1 MALLGGSSEASVTKR
16 LAGTI
21 FIIRVFS
28 AALAYFSQI
37 LLARWMG
44 GSDYGVYVYVWT
56 WVLLL
61 GSMMDFGISA
71 SAQKIIPEYRTRG
84 EHALLRGFLSG
95 SRWMTFAV
103 SSVVSLL
110 LAGVVKGLS
119 PWIDANAIVP
129 LYIGCLTLPAFVV
142 ANTQDGIARSH
153 DWMRLG
159 LMPQFI
165 VRQSLIIGFTAG
177 AFVLGFNLGA
187 TAAMSASAAAVWIA
201 MIGQMIV
208 LNRRLGGHIEPGPKA
223 YDFRGWLAVSLP
235 ILMVEG
241 FYLLLSYT
249 DVLVLQ
255 QFRSSEE
262 VGVYFAVVKTLALV
276 SFIHYAMAATTAHR
290 FAEYH
295 ALGDKARLS
304 AYVAH
309 AIQWT
314 FWPSLAAT
322 ILLLALGKPL
332 LWLFGPQFVVGY
344 DIMFIAAIG
353 LVVRSAIGPVERLL
367 NMLGHQHICALAYA
381 LAFVMNVVLCV
392 MLVPRFGG
400 HGAAAATSISLAFE
414 TVLLFWIVRR
424 RLGLHVLAF
433 GKTLGHWSQTAYDMR
448 SNTTS
453 PAPQIGEITTST
465 PYAHKTFLFRPIRA
479 IDSTFIPCVAIYSS
493 TCETE
498 LDASRNDR
506 SALRRIGIRRRP
518 AGRDDRRWRR
528 LADDAAADPAVRR
541 PPVDRCRHRPAL
553 RRGDQD
559 RRQPGAWLGRSIHW
573 PAVIRLASGSI
584 PASIVTLL
592 VLWQLELNGEA
603 ARSLVNLVLCFA
615 LSSRR
620 FR

>member
-1 MALLGGSSEASVTKR
+1 MDAQSTATHPAGALARLRAMLGRVLGGSGEASLTKR

-21 FIIRVFS
+21 FIIRVVS
-28 AALAYFSQI
+28 AGLAYLSQI

-56 WVLLL
+56 WVLML
-61 GSMMDFGISA
+61 GSMMDFGVSV
-71 SAQKIIPEYRTRG
+71 SAQKLIPEYRASG
-84 EHALLRGFLSG
+84 DHALLRGFLSG
-95 SRWMTFAV
+95 SRWMTFVV
-103 SSVVSLL
+103 SSVVSVL
-110 LAGVVKGLS
+110 LAGIVKLSS
-119 PWIDANAIVP
+119 PWIEPGTVVP

-159 LMPQFI
+159 LMPQFV

-177 AFVLGFNLGA
+177 AFALGLHLGA
-187 TAAMSASAAAVWIA
+187 TAAMLASAAAVWIA

-208 LNRRLGGHIEPGPKA
+208 LNRRLGDHTEAGPKT

-249 DVLVLQ
+249 DVLLLQ

-276 SFIHYAMAATTAHR
+276 SFIHYAMSATTAHR

-295 ALGDKARLS
+295 ATGDSARLS

-309 AIQWT
+309 AIKWT

-322 ILLLALGKPL
+322 ALLLAFGKPL
-332 LWLFGPQFVVGY
+332 LWLFGPQFVAGY

-367 NMLGHQHICALAYA
+367 NMLGHQHVCALAYA
-381 LAFVMNVVLCV
+381 SAFVINVVLCV
-392 MLVPRFGG
+392 ALIPRFGG
-400 HGAAAATSISLAFE
+400 HGAAAATSIALVFE

-433 GKTLGHWSQTAYDMR
+433 GKS
-448 SNTTS
+448 
-453 PAPQIGEITTST
+453 
-465 PYAHKTFLFRPIRA
+465 
-479 IDSTFIPCVAIYSS
+479 
-493 TCETE
+493 
-498 LDASRNDR
+498 
-506 SALRRIGIRRRP
+506 
-518 AGRDDRRWRR
+518 
-528 LADDAAADPAVRR
+528 
-541 PPVDRCRHRPAL
+541 
-553 RRGDQD
+553 
-559 RRQPGAWLGRSIHW
+559 
-573 PAVIRLASGSI
+573 
-584 PASIVTLL
+584 
-592 VLWQLELNGEA
+592 
-603 ARSLVNLVLCFA
+603 
-615 LSSRR
+615 
-620 FR
+620 

>member
-1 MALLGGSSEASVTKR
+1 MDTQSATASSTGAIARLRSMLGGSSEASVTKR

-21 FIIRVFS
+21 FIIRVVS
-28 AALAYFSQI
+28 AALAYLSQI

-71 SAQKIIPEYRTRG
+71 SAQKIIPEYRTHG

-103 SSVVSLL
+103 SAIVSLL
-110 LAGVVKGLS
+110 LAGLIKLLS
-119 PWIDANAIVP
+119 PSIGANEIMP

-165 VRQSLIIGFTAG
+165 VRQSLIIGLTAG
-177 AFVLGFNLGA
+177 AFALGLHLGA
-187 TAAMSASAAAVWIA
+187 TAAMFASAAAVWIA
-201 MIGQMIV
+201 MIGQMIA
-208 LNRRLGGHIEPGPKA
+208 LNRRLSGHVEAGAKA

-235 ILMVEG
+235 ILLVES

-276 SFIHYAMAATTAHR
+276 SFIHYAMSATTAHR
-290 FAEYH
+290 FAEYN
-295 ALGDKARLS
+295 ALGDKERLS
-304 AYVAH
+304 AYLAH
-309 AIQWT
+309 AIKWT
-314 FWPSLAAT
+314 FWPSLGAT
-322 ILLLALGKPL
+322 ILLLAFGKPL
-332 LWLFGPQFVVGY
+332 LWLFGPQFVGGY

-381 LAFVMNVVLCV
+381 LAFAMNVVLCV
-392 MLVPRFGG
+392 LLVPRFGG
-400 HGAAAATSISLAFE
+400 HGAAAATSISLVFE

-433 GKTLGHWSQTAYDMR
+433 GK
-448 SNTTS
+448 
-453 PAPQIGEITTST
+453 
-465 PYAHKTFLFRPIRA
+465 
-479 IDSTFIPCVAIYSS
+479 
-493 TCETE
+493 
-498 LDASRNDR
+498 
-506 SALRRIGIRRRP
+506 
-518 AGRDDRRWRR
+518 
-528 LADDAAADPAVRR
+528 
-541 PPVDRCRHRPAL
+541 
-553 RRGDQD
+553 
-559 RRQPGAWLGRSIHW
+559 
-573 PAVIRLASGSI
+573 SG
-584 PASIVTLL
+584 
-592 VLWQLELNGEA
+592 
-603 ARSLVNLVLCFA
+603 
-615 LSSRR
+615 
-620 FR
+620 

>member
-1 MALLGGSSEASVTKR
+1 MAAIDTQPALHAGLFARLKAKLTGGSNEASLTRK

-21 FIIRVFS
+21 FIIRVLS
-28 AALAYFSQI
+28 AGLAYLSQI

-71 SAQKIIPEYRTRG
+71 SAQKIIPEYRTSG

-103 SSVVSLL
+103 SAVVSLV
-110 LAGVVKGLS
+110 LAGLVKLLS
-119 PWIDANAIVP
+119 PWIEAGAVVP
-129 LYIGCLTLPAFVV
+129 LYIGCATLPPFVV

-165 VRQSLIIGFTAG
+165 VRQALIIGFTFGLFAP
-177 AFVLGFNLGA
+177 GFNLGA
-187 TAAMSASAAAVWIA
+187 TAAMIASAGAVWFA
-201 MIGQMIV
+201 MIGQMVV
-208 LNRRLGGHIEPGPKA
+208 LNRRLASHVEAGPKA
-223 YDFRGWLAVSLP
+223 YDVRGWLAISLP
-235 ILMVEG
+235 ILLVES

-276 SFIHYAMAATTAHR
+276 SFIHYAMSATTAHR
-290 FAEYH
+290 FAEYN

-309 AIQWT
+309 AINWT

-322 ILLLALGKPL
+322 LLLLALGKPL

-344 DIMFIAAIG
+344 DIMFVAAVG
-353 LVVRSAIGPVERLL
+353 LVVRAAIGPVERLL

-392 MLVPRFGG
+392 ALVPRFGG
-400 HGAAAATSISLAFE
+400 QGAAAATSLSLTFE

-433 GKTLGHWSQTAYDMR
+433 GK
-448 SNTTS
+448 
-453 PAPQIGEITTST
+453 
-465 PYAHKTFLFRPIRA
+465 
-479 IDSTFIPCVAIYSS
+479 
-493 TCETE
+493 
-498 LDASRNDR
+498 
-506 SALRRIGIRRRP
+506 
-518 AGRDDRRWRR
+518 
-528 LADDAAADPAVRR
+528 
-541 PPVDRCRHRPAL
+541 
-553 RRGDQD
+553 
-559 RRQPGAWLGRSIHW
+559 
-573 PAVIRLASGSI
+573 
-584 PASIVTLL
+584 
-592 VLWQLELNGEA
+592 
-603 ARSLVNLVLCFA
+603 
-615 LSSRR
+615 
-620 FR
+620 

>member
-1 MALLGGSSEASVTKR
+1 MDVQSATASPTRLIARLRAALAGTGEASVTKR

-21 FIIRVFS
+21 FIIRVVS
-28 AALAYFSQI
+28 AVMAYLSQI

-61 GSMMDFGISA
+61 GSMMDFGISS
-71 SAQKIIPEYRTRG
+71 SAQKIIPEYRTGG

-95 SRWMTFAV
+95 SRWMTFGVSAV
-103 SSVVSLL
+103 VAAL

-119 PWIDANAIVP
+119 PWIDADTVVP
-129 LYIGCLTLPAFVV
+129 LYIGCVTLPAFVV

-159 LMPQFI
+159 LMPHFI
-165 VRQSLIIGFTAG
+165 IRQTLIIGFTAG
-177 AFVLGFNLGA
+177 AFALGLHLGA
-187 TAAMSASAAAVWIA
+187 TLAMLASAAAVWIA
-201 MIGQMIV
+201 MIGQMVV
-208 LNRRLGGHIEPGPKA
+208 LNRRLGGHIAPGPKA

-255 QFRSSEE
+255 QFRSSAE
-262 VGVYFAVVKTLALV
+262 VGLYFAVVKTLALV
-276 SFIHYAMAATTAHR
+276 SFIHYAMSATTAHR

-295 ALGDKARLS
+295 ATGDKARLS

-309 AIQWT
+309 AIKWT

-322 ILLLALGKPL
+322 AVLLALGKPL
-332 LWLFGPQFVVGY
+332 LWLFGPQFVAGY

-381 LAFVMNVVLCV
+381 LAFVMNVVLCIA
-392 MLVPRFGG
+392 LVPRFGG

-414 TVLLFWIVRR
+414 TILLFWIVRK

-433 GKTLGHWSQTAYDMR
+433 GK
-448 SNTTS
+448 
-453 PAPQIGEITTST
+453 
-465 PYAHKTFLFRPIRA
+465 
-479 IDSTFIPCVAIYSS
+479 
-493 TCETE
+493 
-498 LDASRNDR
+498 
-506 SALRRIGIRRRP
+506 
-518 AGRDDRRWRR
+518 
-528 LADDAAADPAVRR
+528 
-541 PPVDRCRHRPAL
+541 
-553 RRGDQD
+553 RG
-559 RRQPGAWLGRSIHW
+559 
-573 PAVIRLASGSI
+573 
-584 PASIVTLL
+584 
-592 VLWQLELNGEA
+592 
-603 ARSLVNLVLCFA
+603 
-615 LSSRR
+615 
-620 FR
+620 

>member
-1 MALLGGSSEASVTKR
+1 MTVTDAPSTTAPPAGVMARLRSMLDGSGEASLTKR

-21 FIIRVFS
+21 FIIRVIS
-28 AALAYFSQI
+28 AALAYLSQI

-71 SAQKIIPEYRTRG
+71 SAQKIIPEYRACG
-84 EHALLRGFLSG
+84 EHELLRGFLSG

-103 SSVVSLL
+103 SALVSVL
-110 LAGVVKGLS
+110 LAIVVDWLS
-119 PWIDANAIVP
+119 PWIDANAII
-129 LYIGCLTLPAFVV
+129 LLLIGCLTLPAFVV

-177 AFVLGFNLGA
+177 AFALGFDLGA
-187 TAAMSASAAAVWIA
+187 TLAMLASAAAVWIA

-208 LNRRLGGHIEPGPKA
+208 LNRRLGRHIKPGPKA
-223 YDFRGWLAVSLP
+223 YDFRGWLAISLP

-255 QFRSSEE
+255 QFRSSED

-276 SFIHYAMAATTAHR
+276 SFIHYAMSATTAHR

-295 ALGDKARLS
+295 ASGDSARLS

-309 AIQWT
+309 AIKWT

-322 ILLLALGKPL
+322 ILLLAMGKPL

-344 DIMFIAAIG
+344 DIMFVAAIG

-381 LAFVMNVVLCV
+381 LAFAMNVVLCV
-392 MLVPRFGG
+392 ALVPRFGG
-400 HGAAAATSISLAFE
+400 HGAAAATSISLVFE
-414 TVLLFWIVRR
+414 TVLLFWIVRK

-433 GKTLGHWSQTAYDMR
+433 GKRDAKD
-448 SNTTS
+448 S
-453 PAPQIGEITTST
+453 P
-465 PYAHKTFLFRPIRA
+465 
-479 IDSTFIPCVAIYSS
+479 
-493 TCETE
+493 
-498 LDASRNDR
+498 
-506 SALRRIGIRRRP
+506 
-518 AGRDDRRWRR
+518 
-528 LADDAAADPAVRR
+528 
-541 PPVDRCRHRPAL
+541 
-553 RRGDQD
+553 
-559 RRQPGAWLGRSIHW
+559 
-573 PAVIRLASGSI
+573 
-584 PASIVTLL
+584 
-592 VLWQLELNGEA
+592 
-603 ARSLVNLVLCFA
+603 
-615 LSSRR
+615 
-620 FR
+620 

>member
-1 MALLGGSSEASVTKR
+1 VAVMDTQSAHASPVGVLARLRARAGSLLGGSSEASVTKR
-16 LAGTI
+16 LAGTV

-28 AALAYFSQI
+28 AGLAYLSQI

-44 GSDYGVYVYVWT
+44 GSDYGIYVYVWT

-84 EHALLRGFLSG
+84 DNALLRGFLSG
-95 SRWMTFAV
+95 SRWMTLSV
-103 SSVVSLL
+103 SAAVSLL
-110 LAGVVKGLS
+110 LAGVVRLLS
-119 PWIDANAIVP
+119 PWLGSNEIVP
-129 LYIGCLTLPAFVV
+129 LYVGCATLPAFVV

-159 LMPQFI
+159 LMPQFVI
-165 VRQSLIIGFTAG
+165 RQALIIGLTAG
-177 AFVLGFNLGA
+177 AFALGLHLGA
-187 TAAMSASAAAVWIA
+187 TIAMLASAGAVWIA

-208 LNRRLGGHIEPGPKA
+208 LNRRLAGHIEPGPKA
-223 YDFRGWLAVSLP
+223 YDFRGWLAISLP
-235 ILMVEG
+235 ILLVES

-276 SFIHYAMAATTAHR
+276 SFIHYAMSATTAHR

-295 ALGDKARLS
+295 ALGDKERLS

-309 AIQWT
+309 AIKWT

-322 ILLLALGKPL
+322 VLLLALGRPL
-332 LWLFGPQFVVGY
+332 LWLFGPQFVGGY

-392 MLVPRFGG
+392 VLVPRFGG
-400 HGAAAATSISLAFE
+400 HGAAAATSISLLFE
-414 TVLLFWIVRR
+414 TVLLFWIVRQ

-433 GKTLGHWSQTAYDMR
+433 GKH
-448 SNTTS
+448 
-453 PAPQIGEITTST
+453 
-465 PYAHKTFLFRPIRA
+465 H
-479 IDSTFIPCVAIYSS
+479 
-493 TCETE
+493 
-498 LDASRNDR
+498 
-506 SALRRIGIRRRP
+506 
-518 AGRDDRRWRR
+518 
-528 LADDAAADPAVRR
+528 
-541 PPVDRCRHRPAL
+541 
-553 RRGDQD
+553 
-559 RRQPGAWLGRSIHW
+559 
-573 PAVIRLASGSI
+573 
-584 PASIVTLL
+584 
-592 VLWQLELNGEA
+592 
-603 ARSLVNLVLCFA
+603 
-615 LSSRR
+615 
-620 FR
+620 

>member
-1 MALLGGSSEASVTKR
+1 METQPASPSPASILARLKSLLGGTHEASVTKR

-21 FIIRVFS
+21 FIIRVLS
-28 AALAYFSQI
+28 AMLAYASQI

-71 SAQKIIPEYRTRG
+71 SAQKIIPEYRARG
-84 EHALLRGFLSG
+84 EHALLRGFLTG
-95 SRWMTFAV
+95 SRWMTFVV
-103 SSVVSLL
+103 SSIVSLA
-110 LAGVVKGLS
+110 LAGIVKALS
-119 PWIDANAIVP
+119 PWIDANAVVP
-129 LYIGCLTLPAFVV
+129 LYIGCATLPAFVV

-165 VRQSLIIGFTAG
+165 VRQSLIIGLTAG
-177 AFVLGFNLGA
+177 AVALGFNLGA
-187 TAAMSASAAAVWIA
+187 TAAMLASAAAVWLA
-201 MIGQMIV
+201 MIGQMVV
-208 LNRRLGGHIEPGPKA
+208 LNRRLGRHVEPGAKA

-235 ILMVEG
+235 ILLVES

-276 SFIHYAMAATTAHR
+276 SFIHYAMSATTAHR
-290 FAEYH
+290 FAEYN

-322 ILLLALGKPL
+322 LALLAVGKPL

-353 LVVRSAIGPVERLL
+353 LVVRAAIGPVERLL

-381 LAFVMNVVLCV
+381 LAFVMNLVLCIA
-392 MLVPRFGG
+392 LVPHYGG
-400 HGAAAATSISLAFE
+400 YGAAAATSISLVFE
-414 TVLLFWIVRR
+414 TVLLFAIVRR

-433 GKTLGHWSQTAYDMR
+433 GK
-448 SNTTS
+448 
-453 PAPQIGEITTST
+453 
-465 PYAHKTFLFRPIRA
+465 RA
-479 IDSTFIPCVAIYSS
+479 A
-493 TCETE
+493 
-498 LDASRNDR
+498 
-506 SALRRIGIRRRP
+506 
-518 AGRDDRRWRR
+518 
-528 LADDAAADPAVRR
+528 
-541 PPVDRCRHRPAL
+541 
-553 RRGDQD
+553 
-559 RRQPGAWLGRSIHW
+559 
-573 PAVIRLASGSI
+573 
-584 PASIVTLL
+584 
-592 VLWQLELNGEA
+592 
-603 ARSLVNLVLCFA
+603 
-615 LSSRR
+615 
-620 FR
+620 

>member
-1 MALLGGSSEASVTKR
+1 MTVTDAPSTTAPPAGVMARLRSMLGGSGEASLTKR

-21 FIIRVFS
+21 FIIRVIS
-28 AALAYFSQI
+28 AALAYLSQI

-71 SAQKIIPEYRTRG
+71 SAQKIIPEYRACG
-84 EHALLRGFLSG
+84 EHELLRGFLSG

-103 SSVVSLL
+103 SALVSVL
-110 LAGVVKGLS
+110 LAIAVDGLS
-119 PWIDANAIVP
+119 PWIDANAITP
-129 LYIGCLTLPAFVV
+129 LFIGCLTLPAFVV

-177 AFVLGFNLGA
+177 AFALGFDLGA
-187 TAAMSASAAAVWIA
+187 TPAMLASAAAVWIA

-208 LNRRLGGHIEPGPKA
+208 LNRRLGRHIKPGPKA
-223 YDFRGWLAVSLP
+223 YDFRGWLAISLP
-235 ILMVEG
+235 ILMVES

-276 SFIHYAMAATTAHR
+276 SFIHYAMSATTAHR

-295 ALGDKARLS
+295 ASGDRARLS

-309 AIQWT
+309 AIKWT

-322 ILLLALGKPL
+322 ILLLAMGKPL

-344 DIMFIAAIG
+344 DIMFVAAIG

-381 LAFVMNVVLCV
+381 LAFAMNVVLCV
-392 MLVPRFGG
+392 TLVPRFGG
-400 HGAAAATSISLAFE
+400 HGAAAATSVSLAFE
-414 TVLLFWIVRR
+414 TVLLFWIVRK

-433 GKTLGHWSQTAYDMR
+433 GK
-448 SNTTS
+448 
-453 PAPQIGEITTST
+453 
-465 PYAHKTFLFRPIRA
+465 
-479 IDSTFIPCVAIYSS
+479 
-493 TCETE
+493 
-498 LDASRNDR
+498 
-506 SALRRIGIRRRP
+506 
-518 AGRDDRRWRR
+518 
-528 LADDAAADPAVRR
+528 AAA
-541 PPVDRCRHRPAL
+541 
-553 RRGDQD
+553 
-559 RRQPGAWLGRSIHW
+559 S
-573 PAVIRLASGSI
+573 
-584 PASIVTLL
+584 T
-592 VLWQLELNGEA
+592 
-603 ARSLVNLVLCFA
+603 
-615 LSSRR
+615 SS
-620 FR
+620 

>member
-1 MALLGGSSEASVTKR
+1 VAVMDTQSAHASPVGVLARLRAMLGNVLGGSSEASVTKR

-28 AALAYFSQI
+28 AGLAYLSQI

-44 GSDYGVYVYVWT
+44 GSDYGIYVYVWT

-84 EHALLRGFLSG
+84 DHALLRGFLSG
-95 SRWMTFAV
+95 SRWMTFIVSAAV
-103 SSVVSLL
+103 SAL
-110 LAGVVKGLS
+110 LAGLVKLLS
-119 PWIDANAIVP
+119 PWLGAGEIVP

-159 LMPQFI
+159 LMPQFVI
-165 VRQSLIIGFTAG
+165 RQTLIIGLTAG
-177 AFVLGFNLGA
+177 AFALGFHLGA
-187 TAAMSASAAAVWIA
+187 TVAMLASAGAVWIA

-208 LNRRLGGHIEPGPKA
+208 LNRRLAGHIEPGPKA
-223 YDFRGWLAVSLP
+223 YDFRGWLAISLP
-235 ILMVEG
+235 ILLVES

-276 SFIHYAMAATTAHR
+276 SFIHYAMSATTAHR

-295 ALGDKARLS
+295 ALGDKPRLS

-309 AIQWT
+309 AIKWT

-322 ILLLALGKPL
+322 VLLLALGKPL
-332 LWLFGPQFVVGY
+332 LWLFGSQFVTGY

-381 LAFVMNVVLCV
+381 LAFVMNLGLCV
-392 MLVPRFGG
+392 VLVPRFGG
-400 HGAAAATSISLAFE
+400 HGAAAATSISLVFE
-414 TVLLFWIVRR
+414 TVLLFWIVRQ

-433 GKTLGHWSQTAYDMR
+433 GK
-448 SNTTS
+448 
-453 PAPQIGEITTST
+453 
-465 PYAHKTFLFRPIRA
+465 
-479 IDSTFIPCVAIYSS
+479 
-493 TCETE
+493 
-498 LDASRNDR
+498 
-506 SALRRIGIRRRP
+506 
-518 AGRDDRRWRR
+518 
-528 LADDAAADPAVRR
+528 
-541 PPVDRCRHRPAL
+541 
-553 RRGDQD
+553 RG
-559 RRQPGAWLGRSIHW
+559 
-573 PAVIRLASGSI
+573 
-584 PASIVTLL
+584 
-592 VLWQLELNGEA
+592 
-603 ARSLVNLVLCFA
+603 
-615 LSSRR
+615 
-620 FR
+620 

>member
-1 MALLGGSSEASVTKR
+1 MTVTDAPSTTAPPAGVMARLRSMLGGSGEASLTKR

-21 FIIRVFS
+21 FIIRVIS
-28 AALAYFSQI
+28 AALAYLSQI

-71 SAQKIIPEYRTRG
+71 SAQKIIPEYRACG
-84 EHALLRGFLSG
+84 EHELLRGFLSG

-103 SSVVSLL
+103 SALVSVL
-110 LAGVVKGLS
+110 LAIAVDGLS
-119 PWIDANAIVP
+119 PWIDANAITP
-129 LYIGCLTLPAFVV
+129 LFIGCLTLPAFVV

-177 AFVLGFNLGA
+177 AFALGFDLGA
-187 TAAMSASAAAVWIA
+187 TPAMLASAAAVWIA

-208 LNRRLGGHIEPGPKA
+208 LNRRLGRHVRPGPKA
-223 YDFRGWLAVSLP
+223 YDFRGWLAISLP
-235 ILMVEG
+235 ILIVEG

-276 SFIHYAMAATTAHR
+276 SFIHYAMSATTAHR

-295 ALGDKARLS
+295 ASGDRARLS

-309 AIQWT
+309 AIKWT

-322 ILLLALGKPL
+322 ILLLAMGKPL

-344 DIMFIAAIG
+344 DIMFVAAIG

-381 LAFVMNVVLCV
+381 LAFAMNVVLCV
-392 MLVPRFGG
+392 TLVPRFGG
-400 HGAAAATSISLAFE
+400 HGAAAATSVSLAFE
-414 TVLLFWIVRR
+414 TVLLFWIVRK

-433 GKTLGHWSQTAYDMR
+433 GKAAS
-448 SNTTS
+448 TS
-453 PAPQIGEITTST
+453 S
-465 PYAHKTFLFRPIRA
+465 
-479 IDSTFIPCVAIYSS
+479 
-493 TCETE
+493 
-498 LDASRNDR
+498 
-506 SALRRIGIRRRP
+506 
-518 AGRDDRRWRR
+518 
-528 LADDAAADPAVRR
+528 
-541 PPVDRCRHRPAL
+541 
-553 RRGDQD
+553 
-559 RRQPGAWLGRSIHW
+559 
-573 PAVIRLASGSI
+573 
-584 PASIVTLL
+584 
-592 VLWQLELNGEA
+592 
-603 ARSLVNLVLCFA
+603 
-615 LSSRR
+615 
-620 FR
+620 